1 MTQRTSF
8 TLTVA
13 AAAAILLLLGCATG
27 PPSNAVTS
35 QNAVASQC
43 QSKWVDAGNNGAK
56 ADRNYHSDCQ

>member
-8 TLTVA
+8 ALTVA

-27 PPSNAVTS
+27 PTSNT
-35 QNAVASQC
+35 VASQC

-56 ADRNYHSDCQ
+56 ADRYYQSGCQ

>member
-27 PPSNAVTS
+27 PASNT
-35 QNAVASQC
+35 VASQC